1 MNTPAH
7 IRFRAANGND
17 GANLWRLVKSA
28 GTLEPNSAYFY
39 LLFAS
44 DFGDSCLI
52 AEQDDRIV
60 GAVIGYRPPRD
71 PDAAFVWQIGLGPDM
86 QGQGLGTRMLSE
98 WLALPGNRDARWL
111 TATVAEDNEPSR
123 RLFTGF
129 ARRLG
134 VHCAISE
141 HFTTAM
147 FPEPH
152 PAEQLFRIGPLASP
166 TRTRVA

>member
-1 MNTPAH
+1 MNTPLH
-7 IRFRAANGND
+7 ISFRAANRND
-17 GANLWRLVKSA
+17 GANLWRLVHSA
-28 GTLEPNSAYFY
+28 GTLELNSAYFY

-44 DFGDSCLI
+44 DFGDSCLV

-60 GAVIGYRPPRD
+60 GVVIGYRPPRD
-71 PDAAFVWQIGLGPDM
+71 PEAAFVWQIGLGPDM

-98 WLALPGNRDARWL
+98 WLALAGNRDARWL

-134 VHCAISE
+134 VDCAISE

-147 FPEPH
+147 FPQPH
-152 PAEQLFRIGPLASP
+152 PAEQLFRIGPLPHP
-166 TRTRVA
+166 TRTGDA